1 MMYCSKCG
9 KQLNDGD
16 AFCSGCGQPTGVNAA
31 QSTAQSQTVNQAY
44 AGNNQNS
51 YNAGSS
57 YSNQGSSMNGE
68 SNALAIVAVIC
79 SILLPGIGL
88 ILAIIGLCT
97 YKNKNNRNWCT
108 IAVIINIIYIVF
120 GILSVIFGYWT
131 VGIMEDVLTEL
142 FKNCA
147 IPG

>member
-9 KQLNDGD
+9 KQLNDD
-16 AFCSGCGQPTGVNAA
+16 DVFCSGCGQPTGVSAA

-44 AGNNQNS
+44 AGNSGNS
-51 YNAGSS
+51 YNTGSS
-57 YSNQGSSMNGE
+57 YSNQVSSMNGE

-79 SILLPGIGL
+79 SILFPGIGL

-108 IAVIINIIYIVF
+108 VAVIINIVYIVF
-120 GILSVIFGYWT
+120 GILLVIFGYWS